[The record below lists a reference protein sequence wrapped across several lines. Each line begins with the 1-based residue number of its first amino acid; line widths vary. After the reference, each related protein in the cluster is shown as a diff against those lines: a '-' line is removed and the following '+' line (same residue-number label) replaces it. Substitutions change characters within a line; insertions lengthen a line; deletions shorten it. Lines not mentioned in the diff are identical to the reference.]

1 MDADDKGKMPLLD
14 ALMILQAAAD
24 TLNFERAIQLRDA
37 VKKLKVQA
45 AG

>member
-1 MDADDKGKMPLLD
+1 MDADDEGKMPLLD
-14 ALMILQAAAD
+14 ALMILQAAAN
-24 TLNFERAIQLRDA
+24 TMNFERAIKLQNV